1 MTDATRH
8 DLVEPLELVPAKRN
22 QHGEIIP
29 SARAANQRNG
39 KPERCDLLSA
49 RESHRD
55 EDWAPVDFAWQQLSN
70 PARRF
75 LKFLGSLKI
84 ESIPEVL
91 LLRLMIPT
99 EIWSPSGEIENVRT
113 LPIDPVVEDL
123 IHGTAFDF
131 IQIYICMGLVRE
143 TQGDFGR
150 RGFTISPKIKTTL
163 VEAEPFIP
171 DVEWRRLTL
180 VCHAFPGSWEEQ
192 W

>member
-1 MTDATRH
+1 MA
-8 DLVEPLELVPAKRN
+8 PLELVPAKRN
-22 QHGEIIP
+22 QHGQTIT
-29 SARAANQRNG
+29 SARAVKQRNG
-39 KPERCDLLSA
+39 KPEHCDQQSA

-180 VCHAFPGSWEEQ
+180 VCHAFPGRWEEQ